1 MEVETIAGTYRLKT
15 ESMRKQLVMD
25 ITLKLLKLDFDQI
38 GLLQENLDRNF
49 DAVRSI
55 SASLTGIGFSQ
66 DNVIL
71 EFEDLTRTVHIVSL
85 SELTLEDKIYLL
97 EEIEKL

>member
-1 MEVETIAGTYRLKT
+1 
-15 ESMRKQLVMD
+15 MRKQLVMD